1 MEETCRIA
9 PESKARSHPDMQWGP
24 TDSRGDS
31 ILVTRVERP
40 SMTFWGGRGCQA
52 EAGPITVSNSSGPR
66 EARKSQGELTP
77 VLLALVAQGL
87 EHP

>member
-9 PESKARSHPDMQWGP
+9 LEDKARSQSDMQWGP
-24 TDSRGDS
+24 TDSREDS